1 QRHRAAREP
10 FSVLLLDRTNV
21 LRRRMS
27 TIPMRTMTGDVAH
40 ALLRA
45 APRLVSAPGGRR
57 YKGRDESRPGTLKRA
72 PRHHTRLCALCFSA
86 ALLLADRTFAGEV
99 LDRIAVVV
107 GNTAITES
115 EVVREARIAAF
126 INAETPDLTH
136 AGKRRAA
143 DRLVEQELIRREISL
158 IHYADSGQAD
168 ADQVLNQVRAR
179 YPAGGQFQRA
189 LQQSDITEEDLRS
202 HLAWQA
208 AVLRFTE
215 FRFRGGNVDQQLDGW
230 LKEAR
235 TRTPVEFREEVFR

>member
-1 QRHRAAREP
+1 M
-10 FSVLLLDRTNV
+10 L
-21 LRRRMS
+21 
-27 TIPMRTMTGDVAH
+27 PMTFGLCSAGPPRFVRGTCGCSPKRPQVPAKIGRGP
-40 ALLRA
+40 ALLF
-45 APRLVSAPGGRR
+45 L
-57 YKGRDESRPGTLKRA
+57 TLS
-72 PRHHTRLCALCFSA
+72 L
-86 ALLLADRTFAGEV
+86 FASEV

-107 GNTAITES
+107 GNTAITET

-126 INAETPDLTH
+126 LNGEAPNLSP

-143 DRLVEQELIRREISL
+143 ERLVEQELIRREISL
-158 IHYADSGQAD
+158 VHYADSGQTD
-168 ADQVLNQVRAR
+168 ADQVLNQVKAR
-179 YPAGGQFQRA
+179 YPSEEQLQRA
-189 LQQSDITEEDLRS
+189 LQQSEITEEDLRS